1 MGLSDEEYI
10 AESREATPEPTTE
23 IIEESSVAPKLLP
36 QSILKK
42 QMESGAS
49 GENNGTALTGE
60 VIKQERVP
68 DMQLGKCRY
77 VRLHDNVNYVAAGLI
92 IRGDTDNE
100 EVLLIQ
106 ESKKSCHGK
115 WYMPAGRVEAGE
127 TLTEAVI
134 REVKEETG
142 HECEVVELLSVQVQG
157 SGWYRFAFYCKLIGG
172 TLKDFADEHSL
183 SANWFKVKDV
193 AAKKISLR
201 GRDFIRLVDEA
212 ISFRKNFVSNLP
224 RILPLNINM
233 KGLFI
238 EFMIVKYSLDETRT
252 EVLVH
257 KSVADESMLLTEDQP
272 FPTVEFG
279 FEYFFAAVA
288 CKCYRHLLDE
298 GANVVFAPSHVVRV
312 RCHPKPM
319 ESIAHGVSLRVFCQH
334 KKTASRAAIRSP
346 RYHWITVDN
355 EKTRMDLFMD
365 RRQYRASLHLL

>member
-23 IIEESSVAPKLLP
+23 IIEESFVAPKSLP

-92 IRGDTDNE
+92 IRGDADNE

-106 ESKKSCHGK
+106 ENKKSCHGK

-157 SGWYRFAFYCKLIGG
+157 SGWYRFAFYCKLTGG

-193 AAKKISLR
+193 TAKKISLR
-201 GRDFIRLVDEA
+201 
-212 ISFRKNFVSNLP
+212 
-224 RILPLNINM
+224 
-233 KGLFI
+233 
-238 EFMIVKYSLDETRT
+238 TRT

-298 GANVVFAPSHVVRV
+298 GTNVVFAPSHVVRV